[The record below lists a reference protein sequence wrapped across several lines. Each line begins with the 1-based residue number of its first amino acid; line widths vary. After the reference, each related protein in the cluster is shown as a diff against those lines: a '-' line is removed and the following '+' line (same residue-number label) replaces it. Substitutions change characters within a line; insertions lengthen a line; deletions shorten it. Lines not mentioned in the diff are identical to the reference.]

1 MKYDVTITTLS
12 PLHIGTGTEL
22 LRDYDFRCDKGR
34 TWMLN
39 QEAILAAEYE
49 EETGKG
55 PIRWQRLKTPAGQ
68 LLSADELKPD
78 SPFVRYVLE
87 DEPQG
92 NVIREQIKDAFGRVY
107 IPGSSLK
114 GALRTVL
121 MMAYAVGQGFRF
133 SEENLNNSRE
143 WAAQRWERAI
153 FGSDPNHDLMRAL
166 HVVDSEPLPASQT
179 LVLIRAEVMGGTKPG
194 APINVEAIKP
204 DVSFRTSLLVDDYLF
219 SSAAASLDFQRQ
231 KDRLDRLVKEARTWA
246 TDLLEK
252 EIAFAK
258 ERPSLSQA
266 LNLYNQML
274 SSPLPPGAF
283 FLQLGWG
290 AGWQAKTV
298 GPWLPP
304 PMQRS
309 VRERYQLGRP
319 PKASRDW
326 KPNSNT
332 PFPKSR
338 RASKCYGPFGW
349 VLVKMKKLL

>member
-12 PLHIGTGTEL
+12 PLHIGTGTDL

-55 PIRWQRLKTPAGQ
+55 RINWQRLKTPAGQ
-68 LLSADELKPD
+68 LLSANELKPD
-78 SPFVRYVLE
+78 SPFVRYVLAG
-87 DEPQG
+87 EPKG
-92 NVIREQIKDAFGRVY
+92 DVIREEIKDVFGRVY

-121 MMAYAVGQGFRF
+121 MAYAVGQGFRL

-143 WAAQRWERAI
+143 WAAQRWERDI
-153 FGSDPNHDLMRAL
+153 FGPDPNHDLMRAF
-166 HVVDSEPLPASQT
+166 HVTDSEPLPASQT
-179 LVLIRAEVMGGTKPG
+179 LVLIRAEVMGGIKPG

-219 SSAAASLDFQRQ
+219 SPAAASLDFQRR
-231 KDRLDRLVKEARTWA
+231 KVWLDRLVEEARAWA
-246 TDLLEK
+246 TDLLQK
-252 EIAFAK
+252 EVAFVK
-258 ERPSLSQA
+258 SRPSLGQA

-274 SSPLPPGAF
+274 SSRLPANAF

-298 GPWLPP
+298 GPWLAPL
-304 PMQRS
+304 MQRS
-309 VRERYQLGRP
+309 VRKR
-319 PKASRDW
+319 
-326 KPNSNT
+326 NFNM

-338 RASKCYGPFGW
+338 RASARYGPFGW
-349 VLVKMKKLL
+349 VLVEMKKPL